1 MMAMSAEPSAELT
14 PQQITGPDISAAIL
28 SVVNRSLLSPAGMSL
43 LVMSV
48 VLHTVTL

>member
-1 MMAMSAEPSAELT
+1 MAMSAEPSAELT
-14 PQQITGPDISAAIL
+14 PQQITGPDISSAIL

-48 VLHTVTL
+48 VLHTGTL